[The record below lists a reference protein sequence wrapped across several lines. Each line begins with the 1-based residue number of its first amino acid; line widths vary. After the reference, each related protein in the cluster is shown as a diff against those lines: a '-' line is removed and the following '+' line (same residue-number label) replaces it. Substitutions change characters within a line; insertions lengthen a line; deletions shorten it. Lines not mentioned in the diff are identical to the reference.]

1 MFNPYKYDLSKSE
14 WEKLIDEHIFSERDR
29 RIVKRK
35 ILDDITF
42 ERVAEEF
49 DLSTQRTKAIV
60 YEAAA
65 ILLRYIK

>member
-1 MFNPYKYDLSKSE
+1 MFNPYKYDLTKSE

-29 RIVKRK
+29 KIVKRK